1 MERSVRYGSISL
13 ALLCLY
19 ASNSFA
25 ALEVITSSEQQTL
38 NKIENE
44 YDIDSLLIN
53 VNDKFSQLNKKAYDV
68 EGLKKTIASEQ
79 LRYDALIDGLPDA
92 IRSKTSLPDTY
103 KQIEESVILV
113 DELTQKAEEDSKRL
127 ESEKVEILS
136 EYEKINKQRASKSQ
150 QLFKLKTDITN
161 RLIADLSKS
170 SSTLPVNINGS
181 TECSKYQTIA
191 ACLKES
197 QSSIVSNTRNESP
210 FLNDK
215 SVLLSY
221 EVIDANMNM
230 RGDLNY
236 KVAMKFKPSYNNK
249 IDEMLNEKLGLKSAM
264 VTLVSNVPADWFVNG
279 VKIGTGKKLFH
290 EIPLGKH
297 GILASYQ
304 NQDQS
309 SVENIEGNG
318 VFNYKFSNVT
328 PAKKPS
334 SKPSVVVAEVPK
346 GILKPSAKPTQQPA
360 EQKPKAKYTLFS
372 DQTSIKLSDD
382 NAKKTSSD
390 KGYEYFMG
398 VSPATKKQNIEF
410 TNEPIEK

>member
-1 MERSVRYGSISL
+1 MEISVRYGSISL

-25 ALEVITSSEQQTL
+25 ALEVITTSEKQTL
-38 NKIENE
+38 NKIENQ
-44 YDIDSLLIN
+44 YDIDTLLIT

-68 EGLKKTIASEQ
+68 EGLKKTIVSEQ
-79 LRYDALIDGLPDA
+79 QRYDELITELPKVIRAKTGLPE
-92 IRSKTSLPDTY
+92 TY
-103 KQIEESVILV
+103 KQIEESVNLV
-113 DELTQKAEEDSKRL
+113 DELTLKAEEDSKRL
-127 ESEKVEILS
+127 ETEKVEILT
-136 EYEKINKQRASKSQ
+136 EYEAINKKRAAKSQ

-191 ACLKES
+191 DCLKES
-197 QSSIVSNTRNESP
+197 KSSILSNTRNESP

-230 RGDLNY
+230 RGDLHY
-236 KVAMKFKPSYNNK
+236 KVAMNFKPSYNDK
-249 IDEMLNEKLGLKSAM
+249 IDSMLNEELGLKSAM
-264 VTLVSNVPADWFVNG
+264 VTLISNVPADWYING
-279 VKIGTGKKLFH
+279 TKVGTGKKLFH

-304 NQDQS
+304 NQDKS
-309 SVENIEGNG
+309 SVENVEGNG
-318 VFNYKFSNVT
+318 VFNYKFANVT
-328 PAKKPS
+328 SSNKASNQAK
-334 SKPSVVVAEVPK
+334 VVAAEVPK
-346 GILKPSAKPTQQPA
+346 GILKPTVKQPQA
-360 EQKPKAKYTLFS
+360 IAQKAKAKYTLFS

-382 NAKKTSSD
+382 DAKKKSSH

-398 VSPATKKQNIEF
+398 VTPVNKKQNIEF

>member
-1 MERSVRYGSISL
+1 MRYGSISL

-38 NKIENE
+38 NQIETE

-79 LRYDALIDGLPDA
+79 LRYDALIEGLPQA
-92 IRSKTSLPDTY
+92 IRSKTALPDTY

-113 DELTQKAEEDSKRL
+113 DELTLKAEEDSKRL
-127 ESEKVEILS
+127 ETEKVEILS

-318 VFNYKFSNVT
+318 VFNYKFSNVSA
-328 PAKKPS
+328 PKKPVT
-334 SKPSVVVAEVPK
+334 KQPIVVAEVPK
-346 GILKPSAKPTQQPA
+346 GILKPSAKQAQQP
-360 EQKPKAKYTLFS
+360 EVQKPKAKYTLFS

-382 NAKKTSSD
+382 DAKKTSND

>member
-25 ALEVITSSEQQTL
+25 ALEVITKSEKQTL
-38 NKIENE
+38 NQIETE
-44 YDIDSLLIN
+44 YDIDSLLIS

-68 EGLKKTIASEQ
+68 EGLKKAIASEQ
-79 LRYDALIDGLPDA
+79 QRYDELIEGLPDA
-92 IRSKTSLPDTY
+92 IRTKITLPNTY
-103 KQIEESVILV
+103 KQIEESVTLV
-113 DELTQKAEEDSKRL
+113 DELTQKAEQDSLRL
-127 ESEKVEILS
+127 EAEKEEILS
-136 EYEKINKQRASKSQ
+136 EYETINKQRATKSQ

-170 SSTLPVNINGS
+170 SSTLPININGS

-191 ACLKES
+191 DCLKES
-197 QSSIVSNTRNESP
+197 KSSILSSTRNESP

-230 RGDLNY
+230 KGGLQY

-249 IDEMLNEKLGLKSAM
+249 IDEMLNEELGLKSAM

-279 VKIGTGKKLFH
+279 VKVGTGKKLFH

-304 NQDQS
+304 DQDQS

-318 VFNYKFSNVT
+318 VFNYKFNNVRT
-328 PAKKPS
+328 EKTPS
-334 SKPSVVVAEVPK
+334 SQTPSVVAEVPK
-346 GILKPSAKPTQQPA
+346 GILKPTAKATPKTA
-360 EQKPKAKYTLFS
+360 DKPKAKYTLFS
-372 DQTSIKLSDD
+372 DQTSIKLSDED
-382 NAKKTSSD
+382 AKKTSSD

>member
-1 MERSVRYGSISL
+1 MEISVRYGSISL

-25 ALEVITSSEQQTL
+25 ALEVITTSEKQTL
-38 NKIENE
+38 NKIENQ
-44 YDIDSLLIN
+44 YDIDSLLIT

-68 EGLKKTIASEQ
+68 EGLKKTIVSEQ
-79 LRYDALIDGLPDA
+79 QRYDELITELPKVIRAKTGLPE
-92 IRSKTSLPDTY
+92 TY
-103 KQIEESVILV
+103 KQIEESVNLV
-113 DELTQKAEEDSKRL
+113 DELTLKAEEDSKRL
-127 ESEKVEILS
+127 ETEKVEILT
-136 EYEKINKQRASKSQ
+136 EYEAINKKRAAKSQ

-191 ACLKES
+191 DCLKES
-197 QSSIVSNTRNESP
+197 KSSILSNTRNESP

-230 RGDLNY
+230 RGDLHY
-236 KVAMKFKPSYNNK
+236 KVAMNFKPSYNDK
-249 IDEMLNEKLGLKSAM
+249 IDSMLNEELGLKSAM
-264 VTLVSNVPADWFVNG
+264 VTLISNVPADWYING
-279 VKIGTGKKLFH
+279 TKVGTGKKLFH

-304 NQDQS
+304 NQDKS

-318 VFNYKFSNVT
+318 VFNYKFANVASSNKASNQAKAVT
-328 PAKKPS
+328 
-334 SKPSVVVAEVPK
+334 AEVPK
-346 GILKPSAKPTQQPA
+346 GILKPSAKPQPVV
-360 EQKPKAKYTLFS
+360 QKTKAKYTLFS

-382 NAKKTSSD
+382 DAKKKSSD

-398 VSPATKKQNIEF
+398 VTPVNKKQNIEF